1 MSTIVTMTLDEVKKM
16 PPLSDERLKEILDF
30 QDTEDPDS
38 PVPTKEQLREFRPW
52 YEVHPEGN
60 STYKVKVTK
69 TPVSLRLDSDILD
82 AFKSTGKGYQT
93 KINDALRN
101 YIKEHPEWE
110 CSSFCGHSLLASR
123 KKGNNL

>member
-1 MSTIVTMTLDEVKKM
+1 MSTIVTMTPDEIKKM
-16 PPLSDERLKEILDF
+16 PPLSDKRLTEILEFNDEA
-30 QDTEDPDS
+30 DDDC
-38 PVPTKEQLREFRPW
+38 PVLSGEQLKEFRPW

-93 KINDALRN
+93 RINDALRN
-101 YIKEHPEWE
+101 YINEHP
-110 CSSFCGHSLLASR
+110 GLRA
-123 KKGNNL
+123 

>member
-1 MSTIVTMTLDEVKKM
+1 MTLDEVKKM

-38 PVPTKEQLREFRPW
+38 PVPNKEQLREFRPW

-82 AFKSTGKGYQT
+82 AFKSTGRGYQT

-101 YIKEHPEWE
+101 YIKEHPEY
-110 CSSFCGHSLLASR
+110 LRA
-123 KKGNNL
+123 

>member
-38 PVPTKEQLREFRPW
+38 PVTNKEQLREFRPW

-82 AFKSTGKGYQT
+82 AFKSTGRGYQT

-101 YIKEHPEWE
+101 YIKEHPEY
-110 CSSFCGHSLLASR
+110 LRA
-123 KKGNNL
+123 